1 MRTIADKIVK
11 ENLKSCFK
19 SILQLIDLDV
29 VELWTRNQNG
39 FSLLY
44 ICRGEQSNR
53 ECNRTVLND
62 EISKKLCA
70 KSMESFDGFYV
81 QDSKNSVIADGLR
94 YNSRI
99 SFHLPRDNL
108 NSDVFI
114 VGYAAELRQVSPIIA
129 PFFQFKSQALSGMIL
144 K

>member
-11 ENLKSCFK
+11 ENLKNCFK

-44 ICRGEQSNR
+44 ICRGELCNR
-53 ECNRTVLND
+53 DCNRTVLND

-70 KSMESFDGFYV
+70 KSMESLDGFYL
-81 QDSKNSVIADGLR
+81 QDSKNSVINDGLR
-94 YNSRI
+94 YHTRI

-114 VGYAAELRQVSPIIA
+114 VGYAAELRQVIPIIA
-129 PFFQFKSQALSGMIL
+129 PFFRFE
-144 K
+144 

>member
-11 ENLKSCFK
+11 ENLMNCFK

-44 ICRGEQSNR
+44 ICRGEELCNR
-53 ECNRTVLND
+53 DCNRTVLND
-62 EISKKLCA
+62 EVSKKLCA
-70 KSMESFDGFYV
+70 KSMESLDGFYV
-81 QDSKNSVIADGLR
+81 QDTKSSVINDGLR
-94 YNSRI
+94 FNSRI

-114 VGYAAELRQVSPIIA
+114 VGYAAELRQVIPVIA
-129 PFFQFKSQALSGMIL
+129 PSFRF
-144 K
+144 